1 MLDYEYEWAAHD
13 SAGQQMAQGCGLPR
27 AKPIMYSED
36 STGEVMFQAGNTFY
50 LWNQLSGGV
59 RKILCED
66 LSRIIE
72 IMTKRG
78 LRGLR
83 LKTGGTVAE
92 CGSLDVEKRT
102 FIQPNLLHLL

>member
-1 MLDYEYEWAAHD
+1 MLNYEREWAAPN
-13 SAGQQMAQGCGLPR
+13 SAGQQMAQDCDLPR
-27 AKPIMYSED
+27 AKPIMYSEET

-66 LSRIIE
+66 LDRIIE
-72 IMTKRG
+72 IMTERG

-83 LKTGGTVAE
+83 LKTI
-92 CGSLDVEKRT
+92 L
-102 FIQPNLLHLL
+102 